1 MDHVHKAI
9 VVAPAA
15 RLRDA
20 LIHARE
26 AMGGAPGDV
35 LGFVPANDR
44 AQVDRAA

>member
-1 MDHVHKAI
+1 VTPVHRAI
-9 VVAPAA
+9 VAAPVA

-20 LIHARE
+20 LVHARE

-44 AQVDRAA
+44 VQVDRAA